1 MPRLVLR
8 PFGWSSVT
16 CQRLTGPWK
25 PLPVLIAAT
34 SMYCPFLKISS
45 GVTVLPKSCLAY
57 SSCCWIVAPPI
68 WISCMSGFFRDRL
81 VCWGCVAAITRI
93 MFVLSMWSVIFWSI
107 CSVLKCSGITSA
119 RSRSFGGSFIHAS
132 VKCWSPYGVFAYVR
146 MPIIRSGGVSIT
158 VAARMTSFPKLG
170 LRFRSSI
177 VKMYVMPALK
187 PVKPKSLGV
196 SAVIFG
202 Q

>member
-1 MPRLVLR
+1 
-8 PFGWSSVT
+8 
-16 CQRLTGPWK
+16 
-25 PLPVLIAAT
+25 
-34 SMYCPFLKISS
+34 
-45 GVTVLPKSCLAY
+45 
-57 SSCCWIVAPPI
+57 
-68 WISCMSGFFRDRL
+68 
-81 VCWGCVAAITRI
+81 
-93 MFVLSMWSVIFWSI
+93 
-107 CSVLKCSGITSA
+107 VLKCSGITSA

-158 VAARMTSFPKLG
+158 VAARMTSLPKFG
-170 LRFRSSI
+170 ERFRSSI